1 MTTEELFAKNK
12 RLVFHMLKI
21 VRPYGG
27 GYMKRDW
34 IQVGMIGLWK
44 ACQSYK
50 PELALFST
58 YACNC
63 IENEIKMEIRK
74 VNSLGRKLHD
84 TISWEDIPSD
94 DISVYALHGMVNHEG
109 IFNGSET
116 IELDMKR
123 ECGQGRYCYS
133 GEITCNHS
141 GEYGY
146 LIKVAPHHEDL
157 INSCYDRYFV
167 LG

>member
-1 MTTEELFAKNK
+1 MTAEELFAKNK

-84 TISWEDIPSD
+84 TISWEDIPEDTEDIGFHFNDEELTAKSLSD
-94 DISVYALHGMVNHEG
+94 DEKILLNLKRYFNDSQIKTLCHVSFRRLRRIKKKLLAEVAVTSEEG
-109 IFNGSET
+109 I
-116 IELDMKR
+116 
-123 ECGQGRYCYS
+123 
-133 GEITCNHS
+133 
-141 GEYGY
+141 
-146 LIKVAPHHEDL
+146 
-157 INSCYDRYFV
+157 
-167 LG
+167 